1 MATTIT
7 YDEINKGWTSFHSYE
22 PEWMDRL
29 GNNFYSFKEGN
40 LYLHEASP
48 NRSTFYGESYPTTIT
63 FSANK
68 DPSTVKVFKNL
79 GLETNYHFWTAK
91 LNSDL
96 ESGMIPLG
104 KFQDKEGVKYGY
116 IRRYAANKLDFNE
129 LSIIGLGEL
138 QENLPGYFFKFEND
152 IPPQVTLSS
161 NDNGL
166 GDRLFVDDTTGGSIG
181 QGEGVQEVGVI
192 AGIEGNVISTYLL
205 AHPPVVGDFCFVVK
219 NATSE
224 SFGLRGYHATITL
237 ECNSVQFLEL
247 YAVNC
252 EVMKSYM

>member
-29 GNNFYSFKEGN
+29 GNNFYTFKNGN

-48 NRSTFYGESYPTTIT
+48 NRSTFYGVSYPTTIT

-68 DPSTVKVFKNL
+68 EPSTVKVFKNL
-79 GLETNYHFWTAK
+79 GLETNYPLWTAR
-91 LNSDL
+91 L
-96 ESGMIPLG
+96 ESDIETGIIPTG
-104 KFQDKEGVKYGY
+104 KFEDKEGVKYGY
-116 IRRYAANKLDFNE
+116 IRRYTANNTDFNE

-138 QENLPGYFFKFEND
+138 QEDLPANSFGFLNN
-152 IPPQVTLSS
+152 IPPQVTINS
-161 NDNGL
+161 NDTGL
-166 GDRLFVDDTTGGSIG
+166 GDRLFVNDTTGGSIG

-192 AGIEGNVISTYLL
+192 SGINGNVISTYLI
-205 AHPPVVGDFCFVVK
+205 AHNPVVGDFCFVVK
-219 NATSE
+219 NAAAE
-224 SFGLRGYHATITL
+224 SFGLRGYHATIKL
-237 ECNSVQFLEL
+237 ESSSVQFLEL
-247 YAVNC
+247 YAVNS